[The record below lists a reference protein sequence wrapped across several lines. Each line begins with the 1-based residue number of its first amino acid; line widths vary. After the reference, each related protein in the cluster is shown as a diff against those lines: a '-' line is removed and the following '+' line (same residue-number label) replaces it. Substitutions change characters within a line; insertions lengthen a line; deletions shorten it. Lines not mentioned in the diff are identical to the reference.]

1 MLSIVLAVALGLL
14 SALSVAAGT
23 VIRHQLADIAP
34 DEDSG
39 IRGIWAV
46 VSRPAWWGGIGL
58 AVLGYVFQ
66 VGALAFGSLL
76 LVQPLLVMKLMFTL
90 PLSARV
96 NGRRINVFET
106 AWAAVLTVAVAVLV
120 ILGRPTEAAGV
131 PGPKVW
137 VPALAIGAAVFCGM
151 FLLARTR
158 LPGDRALLL
167 GLATGFLYGFFAVL
181 GKAVVDIAVH
191 KGPGAAATAWEL
203 WLLASLMIVGTL
215 AQQAAFNAGPLS
227 NSLPAMTTAEPV
239 VAFVLGYAILGERFQ
254 VHGVGWVWMA
264 LALTAMVAATVE
276 LARRE
281 T

>member
-90 PLSARV
+90 PLSAHV

-120 ILGRPTEAAGV
+120 HGGRGRAGPEGLGSGAGHRRRRLLRDV
-131 PGPKVW
+131 PPGP
-137 VPALAIGAAVFCGM
+137 
-151 FLLARTR
+151 
-158 LPGDRALLL
+158 
-167 GLATGFLYGFFAVL
+167 
-181 GKAVVDIAVH
+181 H
-191 KGPGAAATAWEL
+191 AAA
-203 WLLASLMIVGTL
+203 
-215 AQQAAFNAGPLS
+215 
-227 NSLPAMTTAEPV
+227 
-239 VAFVLGYAILGERFQ
+239 R
-254 VHGVGWVWMA
+254 
-264 LALTAMVAATVE
+264 
-276 LARRE
+276 
-281 T
+281 

>member
-1 MLSIVLAVALGLL
+1 MLSIVVAVTLGLL

-23 VIRHQLADIAP
+23 VIRHQLADILP
-34 DEDSG
+34 EEDAG
-39 IRGIWAV
+39 LRGVWAV
-46 VSRPAWWGGIGL
+46 ISRPAWWGGVGL
-58 AVLGYVFQ
+58 AILGYVFQ

-96 NGRRINVFET
+96 NGRRISIFET
-106 AWAAVLTVAVAVLV
+106 AWAAVLTVAVGVLV
-120 ILGRPTEAAGV
+120 ILGRPTEGSGA
-131 PGPKVW
+131 PGLHVW
-137 VPALAIGAAVFCGM
+137 IPSLVIGTVVFWGM

-158 LPGDRALLL
+158 LPGDRALML

-181 GKAVVDIAVH
+181 GKAVVDVAVH
-191 KGPGAAATAWEL
+191 EGLGAAAMAWQL
-203 WLLASLMIVGTL
+203 WLLVALMVIGTM

-239 VAFVLGYAILGERFQ
+239 TAFVLGYAILGERFQ
-254 VHGVGWVWMA
+254 VEGVGWIWMG
-264 LALTAMVAATVE
+264 LALVAMIASTVV